1 MSSSSRH
8 KIPSRT
14 SLVLK
19 HLIAQDDMLT
29 ARQIADAL
37 GESSNCVA
45 TALAH
50 LQRKSAVC
58 CVEGPSSLWWFATP
72 SNDKRHF
79 IIEEHKPETK
89 PRRKRQ
95 SKVKSLP
102 QTKEQLK

>member
-1 MSSSSRH
+1 MPKF

-14 SLVLK
+14 STILK

-37 GESSNCVA
+37 GEAQGAVH

-58 CVEGPSSLWWFATP
+58 CVEGPFSLFWFATP
-72 SNDKRHF
+72 STDKRHF

-95 SKVKSLP
+95 SKVKSLS